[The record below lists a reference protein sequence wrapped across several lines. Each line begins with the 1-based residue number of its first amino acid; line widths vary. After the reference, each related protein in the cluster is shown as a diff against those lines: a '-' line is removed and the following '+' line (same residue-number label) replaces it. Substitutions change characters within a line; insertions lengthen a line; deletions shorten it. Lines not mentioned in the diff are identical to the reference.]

1 MSTTTITLTM
11 SGTVNGVTVSETAS
25 CVVSTNKAVTQTRD
39 LSNSDIEIGPGGFA
53 VAMVMNIGDDAICV
67 RVNNI
72 NFAIPVG
79 KMAVFPG
86 TVGVEDGATSAITTN
101 ASGTLRLRSL
111 TSAGTRARIT
121 TAY

>member
-1 MSTTTITLTM
+1 MSTSTISMTM
-11 SGTVNGVTVSETAS
+11 SGTVNDVVLSETAS
-25 CVVSTNKAVTQTRD
+25 CVVSSNKAVTQTRD
-39 LSNSDIEIGPGGFA
+39 LTDSDITIGPGGFT
-53 VAMVMNIGDDAICV
+53 VAMVKNIGDDAICV

-86 TVGVEDGATSAITTN
+86 TVGVLDAGTNTITTN
-101 ASGTLRLRSL
+101 SAGTLVLRSL

-121 TAY
+121 TVY